1 MTTPIPKT
9 HSLPPPPSLPL
20 RDKQAASVS
29 DFTKDSGT
37 LPSLHQRRTENGLRE
52 PSTENGLREPSTEN
66 GLREPSTEHRL
77 RLDIPTT
84 LEYIR
89 DDVHEPIDAFWST
102 FSVENNSPPL
112 SPPGGSGD
120 GLFLFDQPLEV
131 RFVRF

>member
-1 MTTPIPKT
+1 MTTPVPKT
-9 HSLPPPPSLPL
+9 HSLPPPSSLL
-20 RDKQAASVS
+20 KDKHTTSVS

-37 LPSLHQRRTENGLRE
+37 LPPLHQRRTENGLRE
-52 PSTENGLREPSTEN
+52 PR
-66 GLREPSTEHRL
+66 TEHRL

-112 SPPGGSGD
+112 SPPGGAGD
-120 GLFLFDQPLEV
+120 GSFLFDQPLEV
-131 RFVRF
+131 RYLRFFGIFYLIF